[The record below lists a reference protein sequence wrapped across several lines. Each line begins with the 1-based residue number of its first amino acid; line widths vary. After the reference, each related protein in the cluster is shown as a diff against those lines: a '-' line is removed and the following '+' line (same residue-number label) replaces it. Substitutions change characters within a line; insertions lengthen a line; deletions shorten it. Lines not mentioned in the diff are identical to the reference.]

1 LNLSRA
7 VLIKKIL
14 IANRGEIAVR
24 VIRACSELG
33 IVSAAIYSDADKT
46 SLHTRM
52 ANESY
57 YIGASTANESYLNKA
72 KIIKLAKEINAD
84 AVHPGYGFFSENAE
98 FIKELE
104 LNKITF
110 IGPSSKSVALMGS
123 KTEARKLMSKNNVP
137 IVPGTTESIKSVG
150 EGKKISKDIGYPV
163 LLKAAAGGGGKGMR
177 KISDESEFESAFES
191 TKRESLKAFAN
202 DEIYIEKFI
211 EKPRHIEVQIFGDK
225 QGNYAHL
232 FERECSMQRR
242 HQKIIEEAPSSFVDE
257 ATRQKITSAAIDAA
271 RACNYFNAGTVEFLM
286 DSQKN
291 FYFLEMNTRLQVEHP
306 VTEFIT
312 GLDLVKEQISV
323 ASGNQLS
330 FKQQDLQING
340 HSIECRIYAEDP
352 SNNFLPTTG
361 NIINYTQ
368 PSGPGVRVDSGFG
381 VGSQIGVH
389 YDPLISKL
397 VCWAGDRH
405 SAINRMIRALNEYV
419 IGGLTTNIS
428 FLKLIIDHP
437 SFRAGKFD
445 INFLNDDFM
454 NRIDELG
461 TNQSKDKSEKAAAI
475 LAALLKSKFSFNN
488 HKTNDP
494 ETTNLWQEQLYE

>member
-1 LNLSRA
+1 
-7 VLIKKIL
+7 VFKKIL
-14 IANRGEIAVR
+14 IVNRGEIAVR
-24 VIRACSELG
+24 VIRACRELG
-33 IVSAAIYSDADKT
+33 IISAAIYSDADKT
-46 SLHTRM
+46 TLHTRL
-52 ANESY
+52 ADESY
-57 YIGASTANESYLNKA
+57 HIGPSPAHESYLNKE
-72 KIIKLAKEINAD
+72 KILKLAKEIKAD

-98 FIKELE
+98 FIKTLE
-104 LNKITF
+104 QNNITF
-110 IGPSSKSVALMGS
+110 IGPSSKSVNLMGS
-123 KTEARKLMSKNNVP
+123 KTEARKLMTKNNVP
-137 IVPGTTESIKSVG
+137 IVPGTTEAIKSV
-150 EGKKISKDIGYPV
+150 KDALIISKEIGYPV

-177 KISDESEFESAFES
+177 KISNESEFESAFEA
-191 TKRESLKAFAN
+191 TKREALKAFAN

-211 EKPRHIEVQIFGDK
+211 ENPRHIEVQIFGDK
-225 QGNYAHL
+225 QGNYVHL
-232 FERECSMQRR
+232 FERECSIQRR

-257 ATRQKITSAAIDAA
+257 ATRQKITTAAIDAA

-286 DSQKN
+286 DSKKN

-330 FKQQDLQING
+330 FKQKDLHING
-340 HSIECRIYAEDP
+340 HAIECRIYAEDP

-361 NIINYTQ
+361 NIINYVQ
-368 PSGPGVRVDSGFG
+368 PSGPGVRVDSGFE

-405 SAINRMIRALNEYV
+405 SAINRMIRALKEYI

-437 SFRAGKFD
+437 SFREGKFD
-445 INFLNDDFM
+445 INFLNDEFM
-454 NRIDELG
+454 KSLNDLDS
-461 TNQSKDKSEKAAAI
+461 NQNKDKSEKAAAI
-475 LAALLKSKFSFNN
+475 LAALLKSKSSLNN
-488 HKTNDP
+488 YKSNHTEKS
-494 ETTNLWQEQLYE
+494 NLWLEQMYE